1 MEIDKNDV
9 KSAEAKKKGLF
20 AFGSKAKDDDEG
32 FFIGLDV
39 RPKLVSDQMERIYY
53 HLLPKD
59 FIFSSSIFHL
69 VVAIALYV
77 REMPSEEHKEA
88 DIILT

>member
-1 MEIDKNDV
+1 
-9 KSAEAKKKGLF
+9 
-20 AFGSKAKDDDEG
+20 
-32 FFIGLDV
+32 
-39 RPKLVSDQMERIYY
+39 MERIYY